1 MINTKNFISN
11 KSKNLCYDIIFVPGV
26 PINDKKWGRSLKTRM
41 HWSKYLFEQG
51 IAKNVMYSGGAVHT
65 PYVEA
70 EVMKL
75 YGEAIGISKEHIYTE
90 ILAKHSTENVYYC
103 YKKARKLG
111 FLTFAIASDWLQTKT
126 LHIFA
131 HYKVDPNIGTLP
143 MTKAFLKVMEPLMT
157 DPVIDYRE
165 AFVKDFI
172 PIKDREDFWK
182 RFKGTQ
188 GRNLDTTAYDL

>member
-1 MINTKNFISN
+1 MSKPENQILN
-11 KSKNLCYDIIFVPGV
+11 KTSQLCYDIIFVPGV
-26 PINDKKWGRSLKTRM
+26 PINDKKWNRALKTRM
-41 HWSKYLFEQG
+41 YWSKYLFEHG

-65 PYVEA
+65 PFIEA

-111 FLTFAIASDWLQTKT
+111 FTTFAIASDWLQTKT
-126 LHIFA
+126 LQIFA
-131 HYKVDPNIGTLP
+131 HYKVDRNIGTLP

-157 DPVIDYRE
+157 DPIIDCRE

-172 PIKDREDFWK
+172 PIEDREGFWK

-188 GRNLDTTAYDL
+188 GRDLDTSAYG